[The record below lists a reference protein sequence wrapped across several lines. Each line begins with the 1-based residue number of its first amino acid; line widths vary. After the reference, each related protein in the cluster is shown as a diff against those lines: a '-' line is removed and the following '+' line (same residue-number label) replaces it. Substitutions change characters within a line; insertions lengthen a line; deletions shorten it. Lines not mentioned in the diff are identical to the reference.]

1 MMHNH
6 ALLTSIFALLSC
18 GAAALRPPVA
28 AGSRH
33 TTAVDSGSRRAIM
46 QSTVAALAA
55 PAAPSASWAAI
66 LGFEAPPDNAG
77 AKLGASGLSYDIGL
91 GSANK
96 NANTAGAGSKSAYA
110 QSGGE
115 DSAAR
120 LALVR
125 SKLSDQLNELTALVP
140 LIENAKW
147 AELGREM
154 TSPAMQEFNL
164 VLSRLALDSPELQSK
179 AKATKVTYFLL
190 FDEVKKKTSKGASA
204 AAGKLFAQLEDFC
217 NSAL

>member
-1 MMHNH
+1 M
-6 ALLTSIFALLSC
+6 ALMKVNFLLFVSV
-18 GAAALRPPVA
+18 AAALRTPVGT
-28 AGSRH
+28 GSH
-33 TTAVDSGSRRAIM
+33 GRRAVM
-46 QSTVAALAA
+46 QQAAAAALAVTS
-55 PAAPSASWAAI
+55 APSASFAAI

-77 AKLGASGLSYDIGL
+77 AKLGASGLTYDIGL

-96 NANTAGAGSKSAYA
+96 NANTAGGGSKSAYS

-125 SKLSDQLNELTALVP
+125 SKLSDQLNEITALVP

-164 VLSRLALDSPELQSK
+164 VLSRLALDSPELQAK

-190 FDEVKKKTSKGASA
+190 FDEVKKKNSKGASA

>member
-1 MMHNH
+1 MAVMKVNF
-6 ALLTSIFALLSC
+6 LLFVSV
-18 GAAALRPPVA
+18 AAALRTPV
-28 AGSRH
+28 G
-33 TTAVDSGSRRAIM
+33 TGSRRAIL
-46 QSTVAALAA
+46 QQTAATALAA
-55 PAAPSASWAAI
+55 TAAPTASWAAI

-77 AKLGASGLSYDIGL
+77 AKLGASGLTYDIGL

-96 NANTAGAGSKSAYA
+96 NANTAGGGSKSAYS

-125 SKLSDQLNELTALVP
+125 SKLSDQLNEITALVP

-164 VLSRLALDSPELQSK
+164 VLSRLALDSPELQAK

-190 FDEVKKKTSKGASA
+190 FDEVKKKNSKGASA

>member
-1 MMHNH
+1 MKVNF
-6 ALLTSIFALLSC
+6 LLFVSV
-18 GAAALRPPVA
+18 AAALRPPVA
-28 AGSRH
+28 TGSH
-33 TTAVDSGSRRAIM
+33 GRRAVM
-46 QSTVAALAA
+46 QHAAAAALAVTSA
-55 PAAPSASWAAI
+55 PPASFAAI
-66 LGFEAPPDNAG
+66 LGFEAPPDNSG

-96 NANTAGAGSKSAYA
+96 NANTAGASKSAYA

-125 SKLSDQLNELTALVP
+125 SKLSDQLNEITALVP

-154 TSPAMQEFNL
+154 TSPAMQEFNV
-164 VLSRLALDSPELQSK
+164 VLSRLALDSPELQAK

-190 FDEVKKKTSKGASA
+190 FDEVKKKNSKGASA

>member
-1 MMHNH
+1 MMHNQPLF
-6 ALLTSIFALLSC
+6 ASIFALLSC

-28 AGSRH
+28 TGSH
-33 TTAVDSGSRRAIM
+33 GRRAVM
-46 QSTVAALAA
+46 QQAAAAALAVTS
-55 PAAPSASWAAI
+55 APSASFAAI

-77 AKLGASGLSYDIGL
+77 AKLGASGLTYDIGL

-125 SKLSDQLNELTALVP
+125 SKLSDQLNEITALVP

-164 VLSRLALDSPELQSK
+164 VLSRLALDSPELQAK

-190 FDEVKKKTSKGASA
+190 FDEVKKKNSKGASA

>member
-1 MMHNH
+1 M
-6 ALLTSIFALLSC
+6 ALMKVNFLLFVSV
-18 GAAALRPPVA
+18 AAALRPPVA
-28 AGSRH
+28 TGSH
-33 TTAVDSGSRRAIM
+33 DRRAVM
-46 QSTVAALAA
+46 QQAAAAALSVT
-55 PAAPSASWAAI
+55 AAPSASFAAI

-77 AKLGASGLSYDIGL
+77 AKLGASGLTYDIGL

-125 SKLSDQLNELTALVP
+125 SKLSDQLNEITALVP

-164 VLSRLALDSPELQSK
+164 VLSRLALDSPELQAK

-190 FDEVKKKTSKGASA
+190 FDEVKKKNSKGASA

>member
-1 MMHNH
+1 MCVCRAH
-6 ALLTSIFALLSC
+6 ASAVTDAQKMALMKVNFLLFVSV
-18 GAAALRPPVA
+18 AAALSV
-28 AGSRH
+28 G
-33 TTAVDSGSRRAIM
+33 TGSRRRRAILHRLRGRDEPDPPRAGCNLQVPTQM
-46 QSTVAALAA
+46 AATAAAALGGH
-55 PAAPSASWAAI
+55 

-77 AKLGASGLSYDIGL
+77 AKLCASGLTYDIGL

-96 NANTAGAGSKSAYA
+96 SANTAGAGSKSAYS

-125 SKLSDQLNELTALVP
+125 SKLSDQLNEITALVP

-164 VLSRLALDSPELQSK
+164 VLSRLALDSPELQAK
-179 AKATKVTYFLL
+179 AKATR
-190 FDEVKKKTSKGASA
+190 
-204 AAGKLFAQLEDFC
+204 
-217 NSAL
+217 

>member
-1 MMHNH
+1 M
-6 ALLTSIFALLSC
+6 ALMKVNFLLLVSV
-18 GAAALRPPVA
+18 AAALQTP
-28 AGSRH
+28 
-33 TTAVDSGSRRAIM
+33 TRRAILQ
-46 QSTVAALAA
+46 QSAATALAA
-55 PAAPSASWAAI
+55 TVAPTASWAAI

-77 AKLGASGLSYDIGL
+77 AKLGASGLTYDIGL

-96 NANTAGAGSKSAYA
+96 NANTAGGGSKSAYS

-125 SKLSDQLNELTALVP
+125 SKLSDQLNEITALVP

-164 VLSRLALDSPELQSK
+164 VLSRLALDSPELQAK

-190 FDEVKKKTSKGASA
+190 FDEVKKKNSKGASA

>member
-1 MMHNH
+1 MR
-6 ALLTSIFALLSC
+6 
-18 GAAALRPPVA
+18 GAGAILQQTAA
-28 AGSRH
+28 
-33 TTAVDSGSRRAIM
+33 T
-46 QSTVAALAA
+46 ALAA
-55 PAAPSASWAAI
+55 TAAPTASWAAI

-96 NANTAGAGSKSAYA
+96 NSNAAGAGSKSAYA

-125 SKLSDQLNELTALVP
+125 SKLSDQLNEITALVP

-164 VLSRLALDSPELQSK
+164 VLSRLALDSPELQAK

-190 FDEVKKKTSKGASA
+190 FDEVKKKNSKGASA